1 MSSVINNTLKN
12 QFGAP
17 RGVVRL
23 RIYNAAGELLRYEVR
38 DNLVVDSGRALQAAL
53 LGAAVNRFGVG
64 TNGDAAAPADVAPL
78 EDQFAKAFA
87 GVTYPDT
94 RSVEFAFTLEANEF
108 NGNTLR
114 EFALLA
120 YVSPTYT
127 LFARQGGHDIAK
139 TDQVRIEG
147 TWTITF

>member
-1 MSSVINNTLKN
+1 MSSVINNTLKS

-23 RIYNAAGELLRYEVR
+23 RIFNAAGELLRYEVR
-38 DNLVVDSGRALQAAL
+38 NNLVVDSGRALQASL
-53 LGAAVNRFGVG
+53 LGSTVNRLGVG
-64 TNGDAAAPADVAPL
+64 TNGEAAVPGDLAPL
-78 EDQFAKAFA
+78 EDQYAKAFS

-108 NGNTLR
+108 NGNTIR

-120 YVSPTYT
+120 YANAAYT